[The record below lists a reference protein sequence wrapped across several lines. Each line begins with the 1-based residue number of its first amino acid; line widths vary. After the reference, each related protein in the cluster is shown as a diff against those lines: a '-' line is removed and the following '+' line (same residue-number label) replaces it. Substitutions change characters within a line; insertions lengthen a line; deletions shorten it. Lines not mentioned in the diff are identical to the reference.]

1 MNTINIIP
9 IALLGIALPTTAGLC
24 AATDSPAIP
33 TERRD
38 YYVLTPPVSAEPR
51 INGARVF
58 GVRPGSPF
66 LFSIPATGAAPLSYS
81 VEGLPHGLEV
91 NANDGRITG
100 VISDTTPRIYHVMLQ
115 VSNRLSVAR
124 REFRI
129 VVGDEIA
136 LTPPMGWNSWNCWAR
151 AIDAEKLLK
160 TARAMAER
168 LKGHGW
174 TFVNVDDSWQGNRDG
189 PDRAIQGNEK
199 FPDMQ
204 KLIEEVHALG
214 LKFGLYSTPW
224 VTSYAGFCGG
234 SADTADGVWKRPKN
248 REETLAGRRHGTVY
262 FDESDAKQWAEWG
275 VDYLKYDWF
284 PNDLPSAQRMA
295 DALRRQ
301 RRDIVYSISN
311 ASPFELASELAG
323 VANAWRT
330 GTDMGDFWASDPVLQ
345 AKGCSSVLDVWRKEE
360 RWNKYSRPGHWP
372 DPDMLVVG
380 RVGWGPVLHPSRLTP
395 DEQYTH
401 ISLWC
406 LWSAPLLIGC
416 PIDDIDDFTF
426 NLLSNDEVLA
436 VNQDPLGQ
444 RATIVSDDGNL
455 RVLAKKLEDGTLAVG
470 LFNLSE
476 SAQRVKVQF
485 SRLGIAGSQKARDLW
500 RQKDLGDFR
509 DEFAADVPPHGVVLV
524 KLSLAGANI
533 TTEQ

>member
-1 MNTINIIP
+1 
-9 IALLGIALPTTAGLC
+9 
-24 AATDSPAIP
+24 
-33 TERRD
+33 
-38 YYVLTPPVSAEPR
+38 
-51 INGARVF
+51 
-58 GVRPGSPF
+58 
-66 LFSIPATGAAPLSYS
+66 
-81 VEGLPHGLEV
+81 
-91 NANDGRITG
+91 
-100 VISDTTPRIYHVMLQ
+100 
-115 VSNRLSVAR
+115 
-124 REFRI
+124 
-129 VVGDEIA
+129 
-136 LTPPMGWNSWNCWAR
+136 
-151 AIDAEKLLK
+151 
-160 TARAMAER
+160 
-168 LKGHGW
+168 
-174 TFVNVDDSWQGNRDG
+174 
-189 PDRAIQGNEK
+189 
-199 FPDMQ
+199 
-204 KLIEEVHALG
+204 
-214 LKFGLYSTPW
+214 
-224 VTSYAGFCGG
+224 
-234 SADTADGVWKRPKN
+234 
-248 REETLAGRRHGTVY
+248 VY